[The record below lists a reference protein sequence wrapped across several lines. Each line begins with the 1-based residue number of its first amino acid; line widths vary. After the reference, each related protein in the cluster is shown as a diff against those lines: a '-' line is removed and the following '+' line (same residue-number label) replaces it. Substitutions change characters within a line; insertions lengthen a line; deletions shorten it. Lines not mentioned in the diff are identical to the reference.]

1 MEWSFIYHVLCWF
14 KFPKDWFDLIMSCI
28 TSANLSVLVNGERLD
43 SFSPS
48 RGIRQDDPLSPY
60 LFILYME
67 YPAALIETEKSCG
80 NWTGIKTSR
89 EGPIFSQRQ
98 NVSLLRRFSAT
109 SIPAP
114 VKKLTQA
121 NSKSFSP
128 LIQKSSTSPSLSMSW
143 ECIAPTVLV
152 NILECPSSR
161 TGETKELST
170 SSSIKSEQS
179 SLPGR
184 LDPYP

>member
-1 MEWSFIYHVLCWF
+1 MTPYHHTYSFFTWNTQLPLLRQ
-14 KFPKDWFDLIMSCI
+14 K
-28 TSANLSVLVNGERLD
+28 NLTETGQALKHPEKVR
-43 SFSPS
+43 FSRTYS
-48 RGIRQDDPLSPY
+48 SPTTY
-60 LFILYME
+60 FFLQK
-67 YPAALIETEKSCG
+67 P
-80 NWTGIKTSR
+80 
-89 EGPIFSQRQ
+89 QRQ
-98 NVSLLRRFSAT
+98 NVSLLRRFSMT

-128 LIQKSSTSPSLSMSW
+128 LIQKSSISPSLSMSW

-170 SSSIKSEQS
+170 SSSIKSKQS